1 MPFNIFI
8 PSLFPCS
15 IVLVAEFLQRALESK
30 QTGVPVISCHFL
42 GGHSS
47 LLPLAAPTFQL
58 PGLQPQRFT
67 ALYRFSVNLIQQ
79 GADSVAK
86 NPHKKE
92 LSYEKTLRPQVRV
105 KPADLTC
112 MDILFPGAWRESA
125 RV

>member
-1 MPFNIFI
+1 MPFRIFI
-8 PSLFPCS
+8 PSLLPCS
-15 IVLVAEFLQRALESK
+15 IALVAEFLQRALESE

-47 LLPLAAPTFQL
+47 LLQLAPTFQL

-112 MDILFPGAWRESA
+112 MDILFPEAWRESA